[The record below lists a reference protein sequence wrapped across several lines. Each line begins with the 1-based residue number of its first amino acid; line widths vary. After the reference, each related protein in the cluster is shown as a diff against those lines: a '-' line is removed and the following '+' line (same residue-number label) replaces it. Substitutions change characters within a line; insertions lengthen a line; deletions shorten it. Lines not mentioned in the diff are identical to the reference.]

1 MGEDRKIKNQ
11 RVLKKKKE
19 AEKKKPLESP
29 ENIQE
34 RLLHIYNFVMR
45 Y

>member
-1 MGEDRKIKNQ
+1 MGEGRKIKNQ
-11 RVLKKKKE
+11 RVLKKKE
-19 AEKKKPLESP
+19 AEKKPLESP